1 MAYLEI
7 RQTGPLSGTYRV
19 QGSKN
24 AVLPMLAATLL
35 VPGKTILRRVPQ
47 IRDVNVMLEL
57 LRLLGC
63 SCVWTDE
70 ELIIDAGNINNWEI
84 PKELIGKMRS
94 SVMLLAPILYR
105 MKKAAV
111 VEPGGCSIGR
121 RPIDIHLYVLE
132 SLGVKFSYE
141 DKMNEEKGDQVAGLE
156 HTDIGIVQKERR
168 NERILAKTN
177 GFWGAILNL
186 KFPSVGATE
195 QAILAAVV
203 AEGTTVIKNAARE
216 PEITELCQMLRGM
229 GAKITG
235 DQTGCIVIDGVK
247 TLCESVYE
255 VGADRIVAATCLSAV
270 AVCAGEITLTQIKT
284 SYLDG
289 VTDVFE
295 KLGCHITTDK
305 DTLTARRSSP
315 LKSVSF
321 LKTSPY
327 PGFPTDV
334 QSLVMAVLSF
344 ADGKSVVEEGIFEGR
359 FRTAYQLQKMG
370 AEIIIKD
377 NQAIIWGSQLHGAE
391 VEAPDLRGGAAL
403 AAAGLGADGVTRV
416 YGYEHIARGYEDLAG
431 MLRAL
436 GAQAYLRE

>member
-24 AVLPMLAATLL
+24 AVLPMLAAALL
-35 VPGKTILRRVPQ
+35 VPGKTTLRRVPR
-47 IRDVNVMLEL
+47 IRDVTIMLEL

-63 SCVWTDE
+63 HFVWTDE
-70 ELIIDAGNINNWEI
+70 ELIIDAGNVNNWEI
-84 PKELIGKMRS
+84 PRELIGQMRS
-94 SVMLLAPILYR
+94 SVILLAPILYR
-105 MKKAAV
+105 MKKVAV

-132 SLGVKFSYE
+132 SLGVKLSCE
-141 DKMNEEKGDQVAGLE
+141 RE
-156 HTDIGIVQKERR
+156 HIFAQTG
-168 NERILAKTN
+168 
-177 GFWGAILNL
+177 GFCGAVLTL

-195 QAILAAVV
+195 QAILAAAV
-203 AEGTTVIKNAARE
+203 ADGTTVIKNAARE
-216 PEITELCQMLRGM
+216 PEIAELCQLLRGM

-235 DQTGCIVIDGVK
+235 DQTGCIVIDGVE
-247 TLCESVYE
+247 TLHESIYE
-255 VGADRIVAATCLSAV
+255 VGADRIVAATCLSAL

-284 SYLDG
+284 SYLNG
-289 VTDVFE
+289 VIGVFE
-295 KLGCHITTDK
+295 RLGCQITEDK
-305 DTLTARRSSP
+305 DTLAARRSSP
-315 LKSVSF
+315 IKSIPF

-334 QSLVMAVLSF
+334 QSLIMAVLSF

-370 AEIIIKD
+370 AEIIIRSS
-377 NQAIIWGSQLHGAE
+377 QAIIRGGRLHGAE
-391 VEAPDLRGGAAL
+391 VTAPDLRGGAAL
-403 AAAGLGADGVTRV
+403 AVAGLGADGVTRV

-431 MLRAL
+431 MFQAL
-436 GAQAYLRE
+436 GAQADLRE

>member
-7 RQTGPLSGTYRV
+7 RQTGPLSGTYCV

-35 VPGKTILRRVPQ
+35 VPGKTTLHRVPR
-47 IRDVNVMLEL
+47 IRDVYVMLEL
-57 LRLLGC
+57 LKLLGC
-63 SCVWTDE
+63 RFVWTDE
-70 ELIIDAGNINNWEI
+70 ELVIDAENVNNWEI
-84 PKELIGKMRS
+84 PRKLIGKMRS
-94 SVMLLAPILYR
+94 SVILLAPILYR

-132 SLGVKFSYE
+132 NLGASLTYE
-141 DKMNEEKGDQVAGLE
+141 YE
-156 HTDIGIVQKERR
+156 T
-168 NERILAKTN
+168 ILAKADH
-177 GFWGAILNL
+177 FLGADLTL

-203 AEGTTVIKNAARE
+203 ASGTTVIENAARE
-216 PEITELCQMLRGM
+216 PEIVELCRMLRKM

-235 DQTGCIVIDGVK
+235 DQTGRIVIEGVK
-247 TLCESVYE
+247 TLHESVCE
-255 VGADRIVAATCLSAV
+255 VGGDRIVAATCLSAV
-270 AVCAGEITLTQIKT
+270 AVCGGEITLTQINT
-284 SYLDG
+284 SYLNG
-289 VTDVFE
+289 VIEPFTQ
-295 KLGCHITTDK
+295 LGCDITK
-305 DTLTARRSSP
+305 GSDTLTIRQTGPIRALSY
-315 LKSVSF
+315 

-334 QSLVMAVLSF
+334 QSLIMAVLSF
-344 ADGKSVVEEGIFEGR
+344 ANGKSVVEEGIFEGR

-377 NQAIIWGSQLHGAE
+377 NQAIISGGSLHGAA
-391 VEAPDLRGGAAL
+391 VTAPDLRGGAAL
-403 AAAGLGADGVTRV
+403 AIAGLGADGVTV
-416 YGYEHIARGYEDLAG
+416 IDGYEHIARGYEDLAG

-436 GAQAYLRE
+436 GARAYLQK

>member
-35 VPGKTILRRVPQ
+35 VPGKTTLRHVPQ
-47 IRDVNVMLEL
+47 IRDVNVMLKL
-57 LRLLGC
+57 LGLLGC
-63 SCVWTDE
+63 RFVWTDE
-70 ELIIDAGNINNWEI
+70 ELIIDASNVNNWEI
-84 PKELIGKMRS
+84 PKELIGQMRS
-94 SVMLLAPILYR
+94 SVILLAPILYR

-132 SLGVKFSYE
+132 SLGVKLTC
-141 DKMNEEKGDQVAGLE
+141 EKE
-156 HTDIGIVQKERR
+156 S
-168 NERILAKTN
+168 ILAQTD
-177 GFWGAILNL
+177 GFSCAVLTL

-203 AEGTTVIKNAARE
+203 AEGTTVIQNAARE
-216 PEITELCQMLRGM
+216 PEIAELCQMLRGM
-229 GAKITG
+229 GANIAG
-235 DQTGCIVIDGVK
+235 DQTGSIVIEGVK
-247 TLCESVYE
+247 TLHESVYE
-255 VGADRIVAATCLSAV
+255 VGADRIVAATCLSAL

-289 VTDVFE
+289 VTGVFE
-295 KLGCHITTDK
+295 QLGCRITAHG
-305 DTLTARRSSP
+305 DTLTARRSNP
-315 LKSVSF
+315 LKSIPF

-370 AEIIIKD
+370 AEIIIKG
-377 NQAIIWGSQLHGAE
+377 NQAIIWGGSLRGAE
-391 VEAPDLRGGAAL
+391 VTAPDLRGGAAL

-431 MLRAL
+431 MFRAL

>member
-35 VPGKTILRRVPQ
+35 VPGKTTLHRVPR
-47 IRDVNVMLEL
+47 IRDVYVMLEL
-57 LRLLGC
+57 LELLGC
-63 SCVWTDE
+63 RFVWTDE
-70 ELIIDAGNINNWEI
+70 ELVIDAGNVNNWEI

-94 SVMLLAPILYR
+94 SVILLAPILYR

-132 SLGVKFSYE
+132 SLGVKLTYE
-141 DKMNEEKGDQVAGLE
+141 YDQYE
-156 HTDIGIVQKERR
+156 T
-168 NERILAKTN
+168 ILAQAD
-177 GFWGAILNL
+177 GFSGTVLSL

-203 AEGTTVIKNAARE
+203 AKGTTVIQNAARE
-216 PEITELCQMLRGM
+216 PEIAELCRMLRGM

-235 DQTGCIVIDGVK
+235 DQTDCIVVEGVK
-247 TLCESVYE
+247 TLHESACV
-255 VGADRIVAATCLSAV
+255 VGGDRIVAATCLSAV
-270 AVCAGEITLTQIKT
+270 AVCAGEITLTQINA
-284 SYLDG
+284 SYLNG
-289 VTDVFE
+289 VMEPFE
-295 KLGCHITTDK
+295 KLGCRITATT
-305 DTLTARRSSP
+305 DTLTIRRTEP
-315 LKSVSF
+315 IRALPY

-344 ADGKSVVEEGIFEGR
+344 ANGKSVVEEGIFEGR

-370 AEIIIKD
+370 AAIIIKD
-377 NQAIIWGSQLHGAE
+377 NQAIISGGSLHGAD
-391 VEAPDLRGGAAL
+391 VTAPDLRGGAAL
-403 AAAGLGADGVTRV
+403 AIAGLGADGVTGV
-416 YGYEHIARGYEDLAG
+416 YGYQHIARGYEDLAG

>member
-35 VPGKTILRRVPQ
+35 VPGKTTLRRVPR

-57 LRLLGC
+57 LGLLGC
-63 SCVWTDE
+63 RFVWTDE
-70 ELIIDAGNINNWEI
+70 ELIIDASNVNNWKI
-84 PKELIGKMRS
+84 PKELIGQMRS
-94 SVMLLAPILYR
+94 SVILLAPILHR
-105 MKKAAV
+105 LKKAAV

-132 SLGVKFSYE
+132 SLGVKLTC
-141 DKMNEEKGDQVAGLE
+141 EKE
-156 HTDIGIVQKERR
+156 S
-168 NERILAKTN
+168 ILAQTDD
-177 GFWGAILNL
+177 FSGAVLTL

-203 AEGTTVIKNAARE
+203 AEGTTVIQNAARE
-216 PEITELCQMLRGM
+216 PEIAELCQMLRGM
-229 GAKITG
+229 GANIAG
-235 DQTGCIVIDGVK
+235 DQTGSIVIEGVK
-247 TLCESVYE
+247 TLHESVYE
-255 VGADRIVAATCLSAV
+255 VGADRIVAATCLSAL

-289 VTDVFE
+289 VTGVFE
-295 KLGCHITTDK
+295 QLGCRITAHG
-305 DTLTARRSSP
+305 DTLTARRSNP
-315 LKSVSF
+315 LKAVPF

-370 AEIIIKD
+370 AEIIIRD
-377 NQAIIWGSQLHGAE
+377 NQAIIWGGSLHGAE
-391 VEAPDLRGGAAL
+391 VTAPDLRGGAAL
-403 AAAGLGADGVTRV
+403 AAAGLGADGVTKV

-431 MLRAL
+431 MFRAL

>member
-35 VPGKTILRRVPQ
+35 VPGKTTLRRVPR

-57 LRLLGC
+57 LGLLGC
-63 SCVWTDE
+63 HFVWTDE
-70 ELIIDAGNINNWEI
+70 ELIIDASNVNNWEI
-84 PKELIGKMRS
+84 PEELIGKMRS
-94 SVMLLAPILYR
+94 SVILLAPILHR

-132 SLGVKFSYE
+132 ALGAKFTYE
-141 DKMNEEKGDQVAGLE
+141 DENIFAEANDFLGTLL
-156 HTDIGIVQKERR
+156 TLR
-168 NERILAKTN
+168 
-177 GFWGAILNL
+177 
-186 KFPSVGATE
+186 FPSVGATE

-203 AEGTTVIKNAARE
+203 ADGTTVIQNAARE
-216 PEITELCQMLRGM
+216 PEIAELCQMLRGM
-229 GAKITG
+229 GAKIIG
-235 DQTGCIVIDGVK
+235 DQTGYIVIDGVK

-255 VGADRIVAATCLSAV
+255 VGADRIVAATCLSAL
-270 AVCAGEITLTQIKT
+270 AVCTGEITLTQIKT

-295 KLGCHITTDK
+295 TLGCRITADG
-305 DTLTARRSSP
+305 DTLTVRRSGP
-315 LKSVSF
+315 LKAVSF

-370 AEIIIKD
+370 AEIIIKN
-377 NQAIIWGSQLHGAE
+377 NQAIISGRNLHGAE

-403 AAAGLGADGVTRV
+403 VVAGLGADGVTRV

>member
-35 VPGKTILRRVPQ
+35 VPGKTTLHRVPR
-47 IRDVNVMLEL
+47 IRDVYVMLEL
-57 LRLLGC
+57 LKLLGC
-63 SCVWTDE
+63 RFVWTDE
-70 ELIIDAGNINNWEI
+70 ELVIDAGNVNNWEI

-94 SVMLLAPILYR
+94 SVILLAPILYR

-132 SLGVKFSYE
+132 TLGVKLTYE
-141 DKMNEEKGDQVAGLE
+141 HE
-156 HTDIGIVQKERR
+156 T
-168 NERILAKTN
+168 ILAKTD
-177 GFWGAILNL
+177 GFSGTVLTL

-203 AEGTTVIKNAARE
+203 ASGTTVIQNAARE
-216 PEITELCQMLRGM
+216 PEIAELCRMLRGM

-235 DQTGCIVIDGVK
+235 DQTEHIVIEGVK
-247 TLCESVYE
+247 RLHESICE
-255 VGADRIVAATCLSAV
+255 VGGDRIVAATCLSAV
-270 AVCAGEITLTQIKT
+270 AVCAGEITLTQMT
-284 SYLDG
+284 ASYLNG
-289 VTDVFE
+289 VIEPF
-295 KLGCHITTDK
+295 KQLGCHITTTT
-305 DTLTARRSSP
+305 DTLTIRRTGPIRALSY
-315 LKSVSF
+315 

-334 QSLVMAVLSF
+334 QSLAMAVLSF

-377 NQAIIWGSQLHGAE
+377 NQAIISGGSLHGAD
-391 VEAPDLRGGAAL
+391 VTAPDLRGGAAL
-403 AAAGLGADGVTRV
+403 AVAGLGADGVTAID
-416 YGYEHIARGYEDLAG
+416 GYEHIARGYEDLAG